1 MKKILSV
8 ALIIMLAIGMGFASD
23 VFRPTSARIEAM
35 GGAGIATATGADA
48 FFMNPANL
56 GAGTFSMNLPSVSL
70 TLFNPKAIIDSGIIE
85 DIQAGGSDPGMVAA
99 SVATKYLGIVKA
111 GKGDILTT
119 DIAASFTGGG
129 LGFGVQLQ
137 EQLHTTSSDGSF
149 GADKVIAEFNLAG
162 TVGLGFRLDLIP
174 GFLSVDAGASARFTY
189 RAYTNEIGLSSAINL
204 AQSSDDVGYALMRD
218 TMLAAGWGIPI
229 DAGVNVNLPFG
240 LRASAVARN
249 LNSVFTMQNYSELG
263 AWVNEMAELADY
275 EPVYTDLDPQ
285 ATVTPFTYEIPW
297 TLDVGLG
304 WTPDLG
310 SLSALLRPSL
320 AIDLVDFLGYLEN
333 TDDLWTRLNIGAEVR
348 VLNMIDIRAGLN
360 KGYKSVGV
368 GLDLL
373 LVHIDASYYWREYGV
388 AIGDKPIDALT
399 VRVNIGVDGR

>member
-1 MKKILSV
+1 MKKIILV
-8 ALIIMLAIGMGFASD
+8 TFIMILAVSLGFASE

-48 FFMNPANL
+48 LFMNPANL
-56 GAGTFSMNLPSVSL
+56 GSGTFSVNLPSISL

-85 DIQAGGSDPGMVAA
+85 EIQAGGSDPALVAA
-99 SVATKYLGIVKA
+99 SVATKYLDIVKA

-119 DIAASFTGGG
+119 DIATSFTGGG
-129 LGFGVQLQ
+129 FGFGVQLQ
-137 EQLHTTSSDGSF
+137 EQLHTTSTDGSF
-149 GADKVIAEFNLAG
+149 GADKIIAEFNLAG

-174 GFLSVDAGASARFTY
+174 GVMSLDAGASARFTY
-189 RAYTNEIGLSSAINL
+189 RAYTSEVGLASVASLTQAG
-204 AQSSDDVGYALMRD
+204 DDAGYALMRD

-249 LNSVFTMQNYSELG
+249 LNGVFTMQDYSELG
-263 AWVNEMAELADY
+263 AWANEMAALAES
-275 EPVYTDLDPQ
+275 EPVYADSDPQ

-297 TLDVGLG
+297 TLHVGIG
-304 WTPDLG
+304 WTPNLG
-310 SLSALLRPSL
+310 ALSRLLRPSL

-333 TDDLWTRLNIGAEVR
+333 TDDLWTRINAGAEVR
-348 VLNMIDIRAGLN
+348 VLNMIDVRAGLN

-368 GLDLL
+368 GLDVL

-388 AIGDKPIDALT
+388 EIGDKPIDALT

>member
-1 MKKILSV
+1 MKKFILIS
-8 ALIIMLAIGMGFASD
+8 IIMVLAIGLGFASE

-85 DIQAGGSDPGMVAA
+85 EIQAGGNPGMVAA
-99 SVATKYLGIVKA
+99 SVATKYLDIVKA
-111 GKGDILTT
+111 GEGDILTT
-119 DIAASFTGGG
+119 DIDASFTGGG
-129 LGFGVQLQ
+129 FGFGVQLQ
-137 EQLHTTSSDGSF
+137 EQLHTSSSDGSF
-149 GADKVIAEFNLAG
+149 GSDMVVAELNLAG
-162 TVGLGFRLDLIP
+162 TLGLGFRLDLIP

-189 RAYTNEIGLSSAINL
+189 RAYTSEIGLSSAINL
-204 AQSSDDVGYALMRD
+204 AQTSDDIGYVMMRD
-218 TMLAAGWGIPI
+218 TMIAAGWGIPI

-249 LNSVFTMQNYSELG
+249 LNGVFTMQDYSELG
-263 AWVNEMAELADY
+263 AWANDIVELMGS
-275 EPVYTDLDPQ
+275 EPVYTDLNPQ
-285 ATVTPFTYEIPW
+285 ASATPFTYEIPW
-297 TLDVGLG
+297 TLDVGIG

-310 SLSALLRPSL
+310 RLSSLLRPSL
-320 AIDLVDFLGYLEN
+320 AIDLVDFLGYLED
-333 TDDLWTRLNIGAEVR
+333 TDDLWTRINAGAEIR
-348 VLNMIDIRAGLN
+348 VLNMIDVRAGLN

-373 LVHIDASYYWREYGV
+373 LVHVDASYYWREYGV
-388 AIGDKPIDALT
+388 EIGDKPIDALT
-399 VRVNIGVDGR
+399 VRVNIGLDGR

>member
-1 MKKILSV
+1 MKKILLFT
-8 ALIIMLAIGMGFASD
+8 LIMILAVGMGFASE

-35 GGAGIATATGADA
+35 GGAGIATAAGADA
-48 FFMNPANL
+48 LFMNPANL
-56 GAGTFSMNLPSVSL
+56 GSGTFSVNLPSISL

-85 DIQAGGSDPGMVAA
+85 EIQAGGPDPALVAA
-99 SVATKYLGIVKA
+99 SVATKYLDIVKA

-174 GFLSVDAGASARFTY
+174 GVMSLDAGASARFTY
-189 RAYTNEIGLSSAINL
+189 RAYTNEVGLSSAINL
-204 AQSSDDVGYALMRD
+204 AQSGDDIGYALMRD

-249 LNSVFTMQNYSELG
+249 LNGVFTMQDYSELG
-263 AWVNEMAELADY
+263 AWVNEMAELAES
-275 EPVYTDLDPQ
+275 EPVYADSDPQ

-297 TLDVGLG
+297 TLDVGIG
-304 WTPDLG
+304 WTPNLG
-310 SLSALLRPSL
+310 ALSSLLRPSL
-320 AIDLVDFLGYLEN
+320 AIDLVDFLGYLDN
-333 TDDLWTRLNIGAEVR
+333 TDDLWSRLNVGAEVR
-348 VLNMIDIRAGLN
+348 VLNLVDVRAGLN

-388 AIGDKPIDALT
+388 EIGDKPIDALT